1 MLRRLPIWK
10 AVGFILLVAMAAG
23 PAAAQAQVQYQTLAP
38 EQLDQLTARIALY
51 PDAMLSEVLVACTY
65 PQEVVDAAQWLSA
78 GNNPAAIDSMPWDP
92 SVKGLAHFPGL
103 LQQLASDPNWL
114 NDMGAAFMNQQP
126 DVMNSVQRLRAQAI
140 ANGVLFSTSQQQVI
154 QDGDVVEIIPTN
166 PDEIY
171 VPTYDPNIFFEQPGL
186 GVPYTGLTFGDGI
199 GVGAWLGYDWDW
211 YDHRLYHGDWG
222 RDRPW
227 WHWQGTRPRYPDVR
241 PGHFTPPAG
250 AHWNPTPWSRD
261 AHRPPPVMKAPPP
274 SRGPLPDRGFAQQE
288 QRQDEINRGFAAQRD
303 AERGRDSR
311 TVAEPRPAE
320 PVRVAPAPEPARQE
334 PAREAPVRE
343 APAPPREPDRAP
355 GGYEG
360 GGEAARASER
370 GAESRGGGGGG
381 EVHGGGGGGGGAA
394 RGGGGG
400 GRR

>member
-10 AVGFILLVAMAAG
+10 AAGFVLLFALTAAR
-23 PAAAQAQVQYQTLAP
+23 AAAQAQVQYQPLSP
-38 EQLDQLTARIALY
+38 DQLDQLTSRIALD
-51 PDAMLSEVLVACTY
+51 PDALLSEILVACTY

-78 GNNPAAIDSMPWDP
+78 GNNAAAVNSMPWDP
-92 SVKGLAHFPGL
+92 SVKGLANFPGL
-103 LQQLASDPNWL
+103 LQQLAGDPNWL
-114 NDMGAAFMNQQP
+114 NDMGAAFLNQQP

-140 ANGVLFSTSQQQVI
+140 ANGVLYSTSQQQVI
-154 QDGDVVEIIPTN
+154 QDGDVVEIIPSN

-171 VPTYDPNIFFEQPGL
+171 VPTYDPNIFFDQPGL
-186 GVPYTGLTFGDGI
+186 GVPYAGITFGDGI

-227 WHWQGTRPRYPDVR
+227 WHWQGGRPRYMDVR
-241 PGHFTPPAG
+241 PGHVTPPAG
-250 AHWNPTPWSRD
+250 AHWNPTPWARD

-274 SRGPLPDRGFAQQE
+274 ARGPLPDRGFAQQE
-288 QRQDEINRGFAAQRD
+288 QRQDEINRGFAAQQD
-303 AERGRDSR
+303 AERGRASR
-311 TVAEPRPAE
+311 AVAEPRPAE
-320 PVRVAPAPEPARQE
+320 PVRVAPEPERE

-360 GGEAARASER
+360 GGDAARASER

-381 EVHGGGGGGGGAA
+381 GGGGA